1 MKFELF
7 DRAEEIFEK
16 LPKDYAN
23 IILNS
28 VIAQS
33 VSNGILLKEA
43 SYFMKSKD
51 LEDLQEQL
59 EIKKKK
65 ITKEDIEKVKITKT
79 KTKDVSTFDG
89 FD

>member
-33 VSNGILLKEA
+33 VSNGILLT
-43 SYFMKSKD
+43 SS
-51 LEDLQEQL
+51 
-59 EIKKKK
+59 
-65 ITKEDIEKVKITKT
+65 
-79 KTKDVSTFDG
+79 
-89 FD
+89 

>member
-65 ITKEDIEKVKITKT
+65 ITILTLKNLKT
-79 KTKDVSTFDG
+79 NNK
-89 FD
+89 

>member
-65 ITKEDIEKVKITKT
+65 ITKEDVEKVKIVKT
-79 KTKDVSTFDG
+79 NKRCFNI
-89 FD
+89 

>member
-28 VIAQS
+28 VIAQT

-65 ITKEDIEKVKITKT
+65 ITKEDVEKVKIVKT
-79 KTKDVSTFDG
+79 KTKDDSTFDG

>member
-65 ITKEDIEKVKITKT
+65 ITKEDVEKVNIVKT